1 MMSTAGS
8 PHLVRIGTR
17 LSEEQDAINKPA
29 TSTRLKTN
37 ISRIGTESWRVQML
51 TESRIK
57 KIKRRVEFKR

>member
-29 TSTRLKTN
+29 TSTRLKIN
-37 ISRIGTESWRVQML
+37 IPRIDTEGWRV
-51 TESRIK
+51 
-57 KIKRRVEFKR
+57 